1 MLSLPFFSMMISER
15 RVFFLQFIWYKIIF
29 RPSSFEKKD
38 QKYEI
43 IWIVTVRMD
52 DGIRYRPNKY
62 MIGRIIMYY
71 RLIGNRQGLLLCL
84 CQAEGGLFDES
95 GRDVEIPVD
104 SCAFRT
110 DNGFLPHGL

>member
-43 IWIVTVRMD
+43 IWIVTVRMEE
-52 DGIRYRPNKY
+52 K
-62 MIGRIIMYY
+62 
-71 RLIGNRQGLLLCL
+71 
-84 CQAEGGLFDES
+84 
-95 GRDVEIPVD
+95 
-104 SCAFRT
+104 
-110 DNGFLPHGL
+110 

>member
-1 MLSLPFFSMMISER
+1 MMISER

-52 DGIRYRPNKY
+52 DGILTGP
-62 MIGRIIMYY
+62 
-71 RLIGNRQGLLLCL
+71 
-84 CQAEGGLFDES
+84 
-95 GRDVEIPVD
+95 
-104 SCAFRT
+104 T
-110 DNGFLPHGL
+110 DT

>member
-52 DGIRYRPNKY
+52 VQTYVRQIGSARLECRSTKIRIHPDRN
-62 MIGRIIMYY
+62 
-71 RLIGNRQGLLLCL
+71 N
-84 CQAEGGLFDES
+84 
-95 GRDVEIPVD
+95 
-104 SCAFRT
+104 
-110 DNGFLPHGL
+110 